1 MGLMCTGT
9 RRGADRM
16 KPVNTT
22 LYHWAD
28 EWGPLKRRNWTDGR
42 RTIPPVI
49 LKRAMRMPLNPMGKE
64 AR

>member
-1 MGLMCTGT
+1 
-9 RRGADRM
+9 M

-49 LKRAMRMPLNPMGKE
+49 LKRAMRMPLDPTGKE